1 MLFSSHSLTGLASAA
16 PAIAQ
21 TATAETHQAV
31 VAQQQA
37 GRLPSTHG
45 AQFSQQQAR
54 LVPSTHGVQS
64 SQQQAG
70 QLCSMHGAPLSQQQH
85 DCQVSSSQAP
95 ASCRACQAAQGS
107 GSDAVARLSS
117 AAHCTASVQAQP
129 ASTAVLQPGHKQAQS
144 THSSQQQGPALQ
156 QTLSEQQTG
165 QVSGIPIP
173 ISGAKQPLNVNP
185 GSQAQASIGQSL
197 PSLCHLAVQH
207 QETPLPTSSSA
218 KSGWQVTLQPGCVQ
232 PASAAMATDTAATS
246 GAQWADAK
254 PSGVTAASGVETATH
269 AGAIRP
275 QVAVQPAAVLFKA
288 QQASPSSALEQS
300 SAIPGSQVPPDA
312 KCQVKVSSPNVA
324 AMRSFVPQALHHLAT
339 KCTSLQ
345 AGEKLQA
352 GRGAQADRSALPV
365 KSAKAGNSAQTDGP
379 AQSDTS
385 AQPDRSAQ
393 AGRAAQAETA
403 AQAERAAQA
412 DKAAQ
417 VRANPYGIRSSS
429 RAAASSKPATS
440 SSADVQKP
448 PTRPHWPSAD
458 LAQEQ
463 CSSASTAQQASM
475 LSQQRRQLNAI
486 LNSLQLPGVDSL
498 ELSSSEDLSFGD
510 IPSEDDC
517 DSADSSSATAADSS
531 GSASS
536 KDDSSRE
543 DSGGDNDAEY
553 RPGGQRASRKK
564 PGKAKECKTNDVKR
578 VSGRRKGNR
587 HITMKF
593 LEEGGYFDAPIQV
606 CCLITHPVL
615 AISYILCVCRAW

>member
-1 MLFSSHSLTGLASAA
+1 MLFSSQNPTGLASAV

-21 TATAETHQAV
+21 TPIAETHQAV
-31 VAQQQA
+31 VA
-37 GRLPSTHG
+37 
-45 AQFSQQQAR
+45 
-54 LVPSTHGVQS
+54 
-64 SQQQAG
+64 QQQAG
-70 QLCSMHGAPLSQQQH
+70 QLCSMHGAPLSQQLH
-85 DCQVSSSQAP
+85 DWQVSSSQAP
-95 ASCRACQAAQGS
+95 ASCRAFPPAHGS

-117 AAHCTASVQAQP
+117 AAHCSASVQAQP
-129 ASTAVLQPGHKQAQS
+129 ASTAVLQPGHKLAQS

-156 QTLSEQQTG
+156 QTLTEQQTG
-165 QVSGIPIP
+165 PVSGISIP
-173 ISGAKQPLNVNP
+173 ISGAKQPLQAALSVNP
-185 GSQAQASIGQSL
+185 GSQAQASVGRSL
-197 PSLCHLAVQH
+197 PSLCHPAVQH
-207 QETPLPTSSSA
+207 QGTPLPTSSSA

-254 PSGVTAASGVETATH
+254 PLGVTAASGVEIATQ

-275 QVAVQPAAVLFKA
+275 QVAVQPAAVLCKA
-288 QQASPSSALEQS
+288 RQASPSSALEQS
-300 SAIPGSQVPPDA
+300 SAIPASQVPPHA
-312 KCQVKVSSPNVA
+312 KCQVKVSSPGLA
-324 AMRSFVPQALHHLAT
+324 AMRSFVPQALQHLAT
-339 KCTSLQ
+339 KCSSLN
-345 AGEKLQA
+345 AGEKVQA
-352 GRGAQADRSALPV
+352 DQVDRSALPV
-365 KSAKAGNSAQTDGP
+365 KSAKADDSAQTDGP
-379 AQSDTS
+379 AQLDTS

-393 AGRAAQAETA
+393 AGRAAQAESA

-417 VRANPYGIRSSS
+417 VRAHPYGIRSSS

-448 PTRPHWPSAD
+448 PTRPHRPSAD

-463 CSSASTAQQASM
+463 CSSASTSQQASM
-475 LSQQRRQLNAI
+475 LSQQRQQLNAI

-543 DSGGDNDAEY
+543 ASGGDNDAEY

-564 PGKAKECKTNDVKR
+564 PGKARECKTKDGKR

-606 CCLITHPVL
+606 CRLITHSVL
-615 AISYILCVCRAW
+615 AISYILCVCRAWYCI